1 MSAPIACQLLNWI
14 RANRA
19 WLYRL
24 QPRSTQ
30 PDGARLRDTIDKL
43 ARFEKYYRGAQC
55 WLRGTQPVD
64 KAPVPPDFF
73 SGAQRHALRLMA
85 LLTTHDLSKPP
96 VWGSLY
102 ALPGLDQ
109 EGFSRLLSSYVGH
122 HALPP
127 KIMPLAE
134 SRGVH
139 ATWSMAN
146 CKGVL
151 AVKLSRD
158 MAHKGLTYTFVTPH
172 ALPSFGEQMQQARDY
187 WRDIEAT
194 LDELFANDQNWP
206 DDAQVAKAEQ
216 EVVEQLVHR
225 WVIGLT
231 SAQRGLLR
239 KHSAVVTDFLTQT
252 S

>member
-1 MSAPIACQLLNWI
+1 MSAPIACQLLKWI

-19 WLYRL
+19 WLYRM
-24 QPRSTQ
+24 QPRATQ
-30 PDGARLRDTIDKL
+30 PDGARLRDTVDKL
-43 ARFEKYYRGAQC
+43 ARFEQYYRGAQC

-73 SGAQRHALRLMA
+73 SGAERHALRLMA

-96 VWGSLY
+96 VWGSLH

-109 EGFSRLLSSYVGH
+109 EGFSRLLSAYVGH

-127 KIMPLAE
+127 KIRPLAE

-139 ATWSMAN
+139 ITWSMAA

-151 AVKLSRD
+151 AVKFSRG
-158 MAHKGLTYTFVTPH
+158 MAHKGVTYAFGTPR
-172 ALPSFGEQMQQARDY
+172 AFDSFGEQMQQARGY
-187 WRDIEAT
+187 WQDIEVT
-194 LDELFANDQNWP
+194 LDELFANDQSWP
-206 DDAQVAKAEQ
+206 DAAEVTKAEQ
-216 EVVEQLVHR
+216 EAVEQLANR

-231 SAQRGLLR
+231 SAQRELLR
-239 KHSAVVTDFLTQT
+239 KHSVVVSDFLAQKC
-252 S
+252 